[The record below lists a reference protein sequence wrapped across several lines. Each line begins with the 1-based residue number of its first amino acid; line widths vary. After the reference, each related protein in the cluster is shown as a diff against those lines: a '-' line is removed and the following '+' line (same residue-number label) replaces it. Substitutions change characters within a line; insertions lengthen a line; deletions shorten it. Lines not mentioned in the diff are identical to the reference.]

1 MALRAAFAGIIAEHD
16 DAQRQDDES
25 DDDQEDG
32 PRRKLPVRGIRTAQ
46 IQFAA
51 FEQLRRGFDAR
62 DHAAAVVAL
71 AEGGQHVF
79 QLNPLADGVGKHAF
93 KPSARDEA
101 DFTPV
106 PDQQDAQPVVVLGAP
121 HAPLRKEIDGEI
133 EDVAARNVVHG
144 HHGHL
149 SDRPVTERP
158 ADRVDTRHGA
168 GRKDTVGIRHVARTV
183 GALDIG
189 DILGA
194 VAPGLRRKARKEQ
207 QAKNDK
213 ASHIHRQK

>member
-1 MALRAAFAGIIAEHD
+1 MTTPSGRTTNPTTIRKTAHD
-16 DAQRQDDES
+16 GSSPSAVS
-25 DDDQEDG
+25 V
-32 PRRKLPVRGIRTAQ
+32 PPQ

-71 AEGGQHVF
+71 AESGQHVF

-149 SDRPVTERP
+149 SDRPSRSAPQTES
-158 ADRVDTRHGA
+158 
-168 GRKDTVGIRHVARTV
+168 IRAT
-183 GALDIG
+183 
-189 DILGA
+189 
-194 VAPGLRRKARKEQ
+194 APGERIPSGF
-207 QAKNDK
+207 DT
-213 ASHIHRQK
+213 

>member
-1 MALRAAFAGIIAEHD
+1 MTTPSGRTTNPTTIRKTAHD
-16 DAQRQDDES
+16 GSSPSAVS
-25 DDDQEDG
+25 VP
-32 PRRKLPVRGIRTAQ
+32 PRSSSLPSSSC
-46 IQFAA
+46 
-51 FEQLRRGFDAR
+51 
-62 DHAAAVVAL
+62 AAAVVAL

-93 KPSARDEA
+93 EPSARDEA

-149 SDRPVTERP
+149 SNRPVAERP
-158 ADRVDTRHGA
+158 ADRVDTRYGA